1 MGKGILKAL
10 RKSKP
15 TKYTGKR
22 HLGPC
27 FVEECQ
33 NNGATIHE
41 CLTCVN
47 LHKEKPF
54 QIQCCGEHWEAGLKK
69 VKAHALIKHPTNIL
83 RVTLAGLK
91 GEKI

>member
-1 MGKGILKAL
+1 M
-10 RKSKP
+10 
-15 TKYTGKR
+15 
-22 HLGPC
+22 
-27 FVEECQ
+27 
-33 NNGATIHE
+33 
-41 CLTCVN
+41 N